1 VGEAGFAVPLADPDA
16 EGIDPERRRVV
27 QERRLRSLVDRLLA
41 ADGLQAGR
49 LRDVGIS
56 AGAGVGLD
64 DLARLPMVTK
74 QDLWEHYPT
83 GLRAVDEDQ
92 IVCIHGSSGTGGRPT
107 LVPYTAQDVD
117 VWAQV
122 MARALGGAGATRRSL
137 VHNAYGYGLF
147 TGGLG
152 VHHGAIRLGATVLP
166 ISGGMTDRQVR
177 LIADLRPDILTCTPS
192 YAIHLGEAL
201 LAAGVEPTFSAGVFG
216 AEPWT
221 DSMRGQIE
229 RLLGLRALDIYGLSE
244 IIGPGVAC
252 ESLDSGGL
260 LNVAEDHFYVEA
272 VDETEPIDE
281 ADVGGHLRP
290 CVALDGSKVTG
301 TVTNSAALNSLT
313 SNDFVMKTGDTMT
326 GTLNLPVNGLNVGVS
341 QNQFIMSGGLV
352 GIGRVPSPTFGL
364 NTETLQVNG
373 NIGVPAT
380 KNYTF
385 DTPQVRR
392 LTIGPEALVTANP
405 TLYSGRIDDGFVSSN
420 VNGLGSLWATGGTG
434 GTVAYF
440 VAPVQLPDGAII
452 NGLTAQLIKNGG
464 SLQSVVELYR
474 SDSIGYA
481 ANTANLIATATTTS
495 SAGLV
500 LTVNAASINSSF
512 STVDN
517 TNYRYFIRYSG
528 EQNTQSLRFCAARIT
543 YLVYKVD

>member
-1 VGEAGFAVPLADPDA
+1 MAVSDYAVPLTDPDT

-27 QERRLRSLVDRLLA
+27 QERRLRALVDRLLA

-49 LRDVGIS
+49 LRDAGIS
-56 AGAGVGLD
+56 AGAGVELD
-64 DLARLPMVTK
+64 DLPRLPMVTK

-83 GLRAVDEDQ
+83 GLKAVDDDQ

-192 YAIHLGEAL
+192 YAIHLAEAL
-201 LAAGVEPTFSAGVFG
+201 RAAGVEPTLNAGIFG

-229 RLLGLRALDIYGLSE
+229 RLLSLRALDIYGLSE

-252 ESLDSGGL
+252 ESLDSDGL

-272 VDETEPIDE
+272 VDESGSAVPDGTPGELVFTTLTKTGMPLLRYRSGDVAALAAPIPGAPRTLRRMTKVLGRVDDMLIIRGVNVFPTEIE
-281 ADVGGHLRP
+281 AVLLADARVSPHYLLVEDRRVAARPELRIAVESTADGDVLRRDLEHALRERLAVG
-290 CVALDGSKVTG
+290 CVVRVVPAG
-301 TVTNSAALNSLT
+301 TV
-313 SNDFVMKTGDTMT
+313 
-326 GTLNLPVNGLNVGVS
+326 P
-341 QNQFIMSGGLV
+341 
-352 GIGRVPSPTFGL
+352 R
-364 NTETLQVNG
+364 TETG
-373 NIGVPAT
+373 KA
-380 KNYTF
+380 K
-385 DTPQVRR
+385 R
-392 LTIGPEALVTANP
+392 LARWTEGEPPL
-405 TLYSGRIDDGFVSSN
+405 
-420 VNGLGSLWATGGTG
+420 
-434 GTVAYF
+434 
-440 VAPVQLPDGAII
+440 
-452 NGLTAQLIKNGG
+452 
-464 SLQSVVELYR
+464 
-474 SDSIGYA
+474 
-481 ANTANLIATATTTS
+481 
-495 SAGLV
+495 AG
-500 LTVNAASINSSF
+500 
-512 STVDN
+512 
-517 TNYRYFIRYSG
+517 
-528 EQNTQSLRFCAARIT
+528 IT
-543 YLVYKVD
+543 